1 MSQIV
6 LIDDEA
12 PFLDRLH
19 GAVEACLPGV
29 SISTWRP
36 SAGDDVEIAFQE
48 RIDDKETV
56 LVATDQ
62 DLTKG
67 GISGFFGAT
76 IVSWCQ
82 QRAIPV
88 GDFSRR
94 RSRLFPRDADLF
106 ELRVPP
112 NDKDGAAYIAALYRG
127 FTELAA
133 EISKLDLN
141 PVTTSLA
148 KYLARAIRRP
158 HLESDFAL
166 YMARLGSG
174 GMAVAKRIIG
184 NQTATAAGSRLP
196 EAAISYTLG
205 HYLANVITRFAGP
218 LLKADALCAYVGTGL
233 VEQEQLAKMFE
244 EDRYEGP
251 FSGLGQLF
259 WRESVDARLEEYFN
273 LVTNPA
279 DDIAAF
285 RREAVEAALG
295 RPLAQHD
302 CDRDDCDGQRG
313 GFHCP
318 FTNRPVCARD
328 DCSVVGSGWIPR
340 GATSS
345 RVEREYH
352 DEWAPLLGQ

>member
-1 MSQIV
+1 MSQVV

-12 PFLDRLH
+12 PYLDRLH
-19 GAVEACLPGV
+19 TAVAARLPNV

-36 SAGDDVEIAFQE
+36 SSDEDAEDVFQE
-48 RIDDKETV
+48 HIDDGETI

-62 DLTKG
+62 DLTKSGLG
-67 GISGFFGAT
+67 GLFGAT

-88 GDFSRR
+88 GGYSRK
-94 RSRLFPRDADLF
+94 RSRLLLREADLF

-112 NDKDGAAYIAALYRG
+112 KDKDGAAHIAALYRG
-127 FTELAA
+127 FTKLTA

-141 PVTTSLA
+141 PGTTSLA
-148 KYLARAIRRP
+148 KYLAFAVRRP

-166 YMARLGSG
+166 YMARLGNG

-184 NQTATAAGSRLP
+184 NQTATATGRRSP

-218 LLKADALCAYVGTGL
+218 LLRADALCAYVGAGSI
-233 VEQEQLAKMFE
+233 EQEQLAQMFE
-244 EDRYEGP
+244 EARYEGP

-279 DDIAAF
+279 DDIAAY
-285 RREAVEAALG
+285 RREAVEAALD